1 MRLEG
6 KIIAGE
12 FDNRVN
18 EFSLLQ
24 VKHLSVE
31 STINEN
37 QMKQLYN
44 YLKKHEHDTDGQII
58 SLYDQLLVRLSQ
70 EEIQLLL
77 LDLEKVQSLY
87 H

>member
-6 KIIAGE
+6 NIIAGE
-12 FDNRVN
+12 FDNRMN

-44 YLKKHEHDTDGQII
+44 YLKKHEHDADGQII